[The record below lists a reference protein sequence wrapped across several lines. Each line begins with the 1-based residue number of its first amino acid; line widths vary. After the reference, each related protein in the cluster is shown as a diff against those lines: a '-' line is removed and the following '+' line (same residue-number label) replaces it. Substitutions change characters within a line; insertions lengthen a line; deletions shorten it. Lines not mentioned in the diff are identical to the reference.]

1 VFVAPDDEIDKV
13 REEVFRKIARF
24 RICMTMADISALL
37 KRCSEKRISHWF
49 WWTLNRLNQLSFCVL
64 GWKNLTLLSLNVLN
78 SLSSLTLLMPYR
90 ASLVFPFCSRTG
102 LISMLSD
109 SGVRP

>member
-1 VFVAPDDEIDKV
+1 MFVAPDYEINKV
-13 REEVFRKIARF
+13 GEEVFRKIARF
-24 RICMTMADISALL
+24 RVCMTIADISALL
-37 KRCSEKRISHWF
+37 KRDSTTRCSYWF
-49 WWTLNRLNQLSFCVL
+49 WWTLKRLNQLSFCVL

-90 ASLVFPFCSRTG
+90 ASFVFPFCSSTG